1 MEADINTE
9 VALLKKEVSDIKVIF
24 SRLDVAIEKITDVSS
39 CVNRMLAVHEEKI
52 ANAEEAQ
59 IKANT
64 EFTTD
69 IKELHSRVTSN
80 YKELTEMIT
89 MQHKEQALHIQQLQ
103 NDLNGR
109 VGILEKWRW
118 LIIGGAI
125 VVGFALQKMPIWGW
139 LLPRI
144 VYNHI
149 HVCRTKV
156 FKSNIF
162 TTTTI

>member
-24 SRLDVAIEKITDVSS
+24 SRLDIAIEKITDVSS
-39 CVNRMLAVHEEKI
+39 CVNRMLAGHEEKI

-59 IKANT
+59 MRANT
-64 EFTTD
+64 EFTHD

-80 YKELTEMIT
+80 YKELTEM
-89 MQHKEQALHIQQLQ
+89 MQLHHKEQALHIQQLQ

-118 LIIGGAI
+118 LIIGGSI
-125 VVGFALQKMPIWGW
+125 VMGFIIQKMPIWG
-139 LLPRI
+139 
-144 VYNHI
+144 
-149 HVCRTKV
+149 
-156 FKSNIF
+156 
-162 TTTTI
+162 

>member
-59 IKANT
+59 IRANT
-64 EFTTD
+64 EFTHD

-80 YKELTEMIT
+80 YKELTEMI
-89 MQHKEQALHIQQLQ
+89 QLHHKEQALHIQQLQ

-125 VVGFALQKMPIWGW
+125 VVGFALQKMPIWG
-139 LLPRI
+139 
-144 VYNHI
+144 
-149 HVCRTKV
+149 
-156 FKSNIF
+156 
-162 TTTTI
+162 

>member
-59 IKANT
+59 VRANT

-80 YKELTEMIT
+80 YKELTEM
-89 MQHKEQALHIQQLQ
+89 MQLHHKEQALHIQQLQ

-125 VVGFALQKMPIWGW
+125 VVGFALQKMPIWG
-139 LLPRI
+139 
-144 VYNHI
+144 
-149 HVCRTKV
+149 
-156 FKSNIF
+156 
-162 TTTTI
+162 

>member
-24 SRLDVAIEKITDVSS
+24 SRLDVAIEKITDVST

-59 IKANT
+59 MRANT
-64 EFTTD
+64 EFTHD

-89 MQHKEQALHIQQLQ
+89 LQHKEQALHIQQLQ

-125 VVGFALQKMPIWGW
+125 VVGFALQKMPIWG
-139 LLPRI
+139 
-144 VYNHI
+144 
-149 HVCRTKV
+149 
-156 FKSNIF
+156 
-162 TTTTI
+162 

>member
-59 IKANT
+59 VRANT
-64 EFTTD
+64 EFTHD

-80 YKELTEMIT
+80 YKELTEM
-89 MQHKEQALHIQQLQ
+89 MQLHHKEQALHIQQLQ

-125 VVGFALQKMPIWGW
+125 VVGFALQKMPIWG
-139 LLPRI
+139 
-144 VYNHI
+144 
-149 HVCRTKV
+149 
-156 FKSNIF
+156 
-162 TTTTI
+162 

>member
-69 IKELHSRVTSN
+69 IKELHSRITTN
-80 YKELTEMIT
+80 YKELTDMIT
-89 MQHKEQALHIQQLQ
+89 LQHKEQALHIQQLQ

-125 VVGFALQKMPIWGW
+125 VVGFALQKMPIWG
-139 LLPRI
+139 
-144 VYNHI
+144 
-149 HVCRTKV
+149 
-156 FKSNIF
+156 
-162 TTTTI
+162 

>member
-24 SRLDVAIEKITDVSS
+24 SRLDVAIEKITDVST

-59 IKANT
+59 LKANT
-64 EFTTD
+64 EFTID

-125 VVGFALQKMPIWGW
+125 VVGFALQKMPIWG
-139 LLPRI
+139 
-144 VYNHI
+144 
-149 HVCRTKV
+149 
-156 FKSNIF
+156 
-162 TTTTI
+162 

>member
-89 MQHKEQALHIQQLQ
+89 LQHKEQALHIQQLQ

-125 VVGFALQKMPIWGW
+125 VLGFALQKMPIWG
-139 LLPRI
+139 
-144 VYNHI
+144 
-149 HVCRTKV
+149 
-156 FKSNIF
+156 
-162 TTTTI
+162 

>member
-59 IKANT
+59 SRANT

-89 MQHKEQALHIQQLQ
+89 LQHKEQALHIQQLQ

-125 VVGFALQKMPIWGW
+125 VVGFALQKMPIWG
-139 LLPRI
+139 
-144 VYNHI
+144 
-149 HVCRTKV
+149 
-156 FKSNIF
+156 
-162 TTTTI
+162 

>member
-24 SRLDVAIEKITDVSS
+24 SRLDVAIEKITDVST

-59 IKANT
+59 SRANT

-80 YKELTEMIT
+80 YKELTEM
-89 MQHKEQALHIQQLQ
+89 MQLHHKEQALHIQQLQ

-118 LIIGGAI
+118 LIIGGSI
-125 VVGFALQKMPIWGW
+125 VVGFIAQKM
-139 LLPRI
+139 I
-144 VYNHI
+144 VL
-149 HVCRTKV
+149 
-156 FKSNIF
+156 S
-162 TTTTI
+162 

>member
-24 SRLDVAIEKITDVSS
+24 SRLDIAIEKITDVSS

-64 EFTTD
+64 EFTTA

-89 MQHKEQALHIQQLQ
+89 LQHKEQALHIQQLQ

-125 VVGFALQKMPIWGW
+125 VVGFALQKMPIWG
-139 LLPRI
+139 
-144 VYNHI
+144 
-149 HVCRTKV
+149 
-156 FKSNIF
+156 
-162 TTTTI
+162 

>member
-24 SRLDVAIEKITDVSS
+24 SRLDVAIEKITDVST

-59 IKANT
+59 SKANT
-64 EFTTD
+64 EFTYD

-89 MQHKEQALHIQQLQ
+89 LQHKEQALHIQQLQ

-125 VVGFALQKMPIWGW
+125 VVGFALQKMPIWG
-139 LLPRI
+139 
-144 VYNHI
+144 
-149 HVCRTKV
+149 
-156 FKSNIF
+156 
-162 TTTTI
+162 

>member
-1 MEADINTE
+1 MSQDLNTE

-24 SRLDVAIEKITDVSS
+24 SRLDVAIEKITDVST
-39 CVNRMLAVHEEKI
+39 CLNRMLAVHEEKI
-52 ANAEEAQ
+52 ANQEEAQ
-59 IKANT
+59 SRANT

-80 YKELTEMIT
+80 YKELTEM
-89 MQHKEQALHIQQLQ
+89 MQLHHKEQALHIQQLQ

-125 VVGFALQKMPIWGW
+125 VVGFALQKMPIWG
-139 LLPRI
+139 
-144 VYNHI
+144 
-149 HVCRTKV
+149 
-156 FKSNIF
+156 
-162 TTTTI
+162 

>member
-59 IKANT
+59 LKANT

-89 MQHKEQALHIQQLQ
+89 LQHKEQELHIQQLQ
-103 NDLNGR
+103 NDLIGR

-125 VVGFALQKMPIWGW
+125 VVGFALQKMPIWG
-139 LLPRI
+139 
-144 VYNHI
+144 
-149 HVCRTKV
+149 
-156 FKSNIF
+156 
-162 TTTTI
+162 

>member
-59 IKANT
+59 LKANT
-64 EFTTD
+64 EFTID

-80 YKELTEMIT
+80 YKELTEMI
-89 MQHKEQALHIQQLQ
+89 QLHHKEQALHIQQLQ

-125 VVGFALQKMPIWGW
+125 VVGFALQKMPIWG
-139 LLPRI
+139 
-144 VYNHI
+144 
-149 HVCRTKV
+149 
-156 FKSNIF
+156 
-162 TTTTI
+162 

>member
-59 IKANT
+59 MRANT
-64 EFTTD
+64 EFTHD

-80 YKELTEMIT
+80 YKELTEM
-89 MQHKEQALHIQQLQ
+89 MQLHHKEQALHIQQLQ

-118 LIIGGAI
+118 LIIGGSI
-125 VVGFALQKMPIWGW
+125 VIGFIIQKMPVWG
-139 LLPRI
+139 
-144 VYNHI
+144 
-149 HVCRTKV
+149 
-156 FKSNIF
+156 
-162 TTTTI
+162 

>member
-59 IKANT
+59 MRANT
-64 EFTTD
+64 EFTHD

-80 YKELTEMIT
+80 YKELTEM
-89 MQHKEQALHIQQLQ
+89 MQLHHKEQALHIQQLQ

-125 VVGFALQKMPIWGW
+125 VIGL
-139 LLPRI
+139 
-144 VYNHI
+144 
-149 HVCRTKV
+149 
-156 FKSNIF
+156 IF
-162 TTTTI
+162 TDARDSILDLF

>member
-59 IKANT
+59 VRANT
-64 EFTTD
+64 EFTPD

-89 MQHKEQALHIQQLQ
+89 LQHKEQALHIQQLQ

-125 VVGFALQKMPIWGW
+125 VVGFALQKMPIWG
-139 LLPRI
+139 
-144 VYNHI
+144 
-149 HVCRTKV
+149 
-156 FKSNIF
+156 
-162 TTTTI
+162 

>member
-59 IKANT
+59 LKANT
-64 EFTTD
+64 EFTID

-89 MQHKEQALHIQQLQ
+89 LQHKEQALHIQQLQ

-125 VVGFALQKMPIWGW
+125 VVGFALQKMPIWG
-139 LLPRI
+139 
-144 VYNHI
+144 
-149 HVCRTKV
+149 
-156 FKSNIF
+156 
-162 TTTTI
+162 

>member
-1 MEADINTE
+1 MSQDINTE

-59 IKANT
+59 VRANV
-64 EFTTD
+64 EFTND

-89 MQHKEQALHIQQLQ
+89 LQHKEQALHIQQLK
-103 NDLNGR
+103 NDLNSR
-109 VGILEKWRW
+109 VGILERWRW

-125 VVGFALQKMPIWGW
+125 VIGFIIQKMPIW
-139 LLPRI
+139 
-144 VYNHI
+144 
-149 HVCRTKV
+149 
-156 FKSNIF
+156 S
-162 TTTTI
+162 